1 MIEDSNGQSEIAA
14 IGLLVNEEEVTL
26 RWFFETFKKN
36 NPVSTKI
43 RVYVT
48 DKDMKERN
56 VIRSVFS
63 NAGLTIC
70 LFHTLRTFNQEITC
84 EKRNITPKQRDDIK

>member
-56 VIRSVFS
+56 VIRSV
-63 NAGLTIC
+63 C

-84 EKRNITPKQRDDIK
+84 EKRNITPKHRDDIK

>member
-36 NPVSTKI
+36 NP
-43 RVYVT
+43 
-48 DKDMKERN
+48 
-56 VIRSVFS
+56 
-63 NAGLTIC
+63 
-70 LFHTLRTFNQEITC
+70 
-84 EKRNITPKQRDDIK
+84 